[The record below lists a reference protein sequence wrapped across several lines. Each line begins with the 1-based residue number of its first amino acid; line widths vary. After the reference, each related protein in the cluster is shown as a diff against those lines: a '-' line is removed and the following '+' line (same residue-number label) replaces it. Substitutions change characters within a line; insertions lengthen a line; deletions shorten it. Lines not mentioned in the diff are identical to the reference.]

1 LNDWKKYHWA
11 LDRVVEVIAENQ
23 ANGGKKQWWQ
33 FLTLGINKKLNKK
46 VIIVKLIALEV
57 NNFYIF

>member
-1 LNDWKKYHWA
+1 MGEKKH
-11 LDRVVEVIAENQ
+11 
-23 ANGGKKQWWQ
+23 WWQ

-57 NNFYIF
+57 DNFYIF